1 MQVKMTKPG
10 SDRIH
15 SVPAKEVAIYE
26 KKGWSLLKETKK
38 STKKKTKA
46 VEEAVVEEVVE
57 QLNLDLNEEHS

>member
-26 KKGWSLLKETKK
+26 KKGWSLLKNTKK
-38 STKKKTKA
+38 STKKKK
-46 VEEAVVEEVVE
+46 VEVIEEPKLEVE
-57 QLNLDLNEEHS
+57 QLNLDLDEEHS